1 MATAA
6 TQVPT
11 GAVCQHMM
19 TSLRRQ
25 LQTRPEQQGLGLP
38 ANKQKAGSEED
49 GCSCRPADAGG
60 DTFDV
65 LVKRA
70 GKSSTHSAVRGR
82 VEDSGEGLYRASYVA
97 NFAGT
102 YEVQVTAAG
111 PLHCLHG
118 WRGSQNLLMCL
129 QAS

>member
-1 MATAA
+1 M
-6 TQVPT
+6 
-11 GAVCQHMM
+11 
-19 TSLRRQ
+19 
-25 LQTRPEQQGLGLP
+25 
-38 ANKQKAGSEED
+38 
-49 GCSCRPADAGG
+49 
-60 DTFDV
+60 

-111 PLHCLHG
+111 ALSSVPLACLV
-118 WRGSQNLLMCL
+118 WQTKAAAAPASMLTCSMLLLPTLAELEACREGL
-129 QAS
+129 GDRCRC

>member
-1 MATAA
+1 M
-6 TQVPT
+6 
-11 GAVCQHMM
+11 
-19 TSLRRQ
+19 
-25 LQTRPEQQGLGLP
+25 
-38 ANKQKAGSEED
+38 
-49 GCSCRPADAGG
+49 
-60 DTFDV
+60 

-111 PLHCLHG
+111 AL
-118 WRGSQNLLMCL
+118 
-129 QAS
+129 